1 MTDPVDTL
9 MIDLRANT
17 QGFAQDVA
25 AMRGSFDGQLLDGF
39 AKAGD
44 VLERGLLSALRKGS
58 FGFEDLKR
66 IAFNV
71 IDQIAAQAIRS
82 LFASAPQGGS
92 GGGGLGGL
100 IGSLLGGGQTGGSGA
115 GSGIGG
121 LVGSILG
128 SISGGG
134 SGGSSG
140 IDGLIGAISG
150 IGSPQPAGGSSGGLG
165 ALIGAISGLPGRAT
179 GGAVSPERPV
189 IVGER
194 GPELFVP
201 TSAGRVEAALPQAP
215 RDVRVAITIA
225 APPGTSAP
233 QALQRSS
240 RQVASAVRRALG
252 NL

>member
-58 FGFEDLKR
+58 LGFEDLKR

-179 GGAVSPERPV
+179 GGAVSPERPF

-201 TSAGRVEAALPQAP
+201 TSSGSIAPTASGAP
-215 RDVRVAITIA
+215 RDVRVSISVNAPAGA
-225 APPGTSAP
+225 APDMLA
-233 QALQRSS
+233 RSS
-240 RQVASAVRRALG
+240 RQIARAVRGAL
-252 NL
+252 LRED